1 MKNLIRFALLI
12 AVIVGGIYVYEKIE
26 WSHIG
31 SEVERIINEEKFVL
45 EDTIKSSENQEQAV
59 KKDEP
64 LPELTGVE
72 KWVGQGAEMVES
84 NLGKPDRID
93 PSSYGYDWWIYE
105 QSNSAYLQ
113 VGVEDDRVVTIFFMG
128 DVDAGERYPMGEQ
141 AAAVFTEQKPSEQV
155 PVKVDAFDYRF
166 QLTKEE
172 QQLKPLVSIHD
183 DLYAQYYFDKF
194 NGSLR
199 AVRIAEPGVLVKQRP
214 YAVSYRG
221 ELLEPEELSGEEWQN
236 VQSAMEKQIYAMT
249 NVLRNLSDKKPLGYN
264 DEVANVA
271 LGHSKDMEE
280 NNYFS
285 HTSPSEGE
293 LSDRLKQGDVLYSY
307 AGENIAARYPD
318 AGAAMI
324 GWLNSKGHRE
334 ALLNEEFTEIGVGVF
349 RDYYTQ
355 NFIKPF

>member
-1 MKNLIRFALLI
+1 MKNVLRFALLI
-12 AVIVGGIYVYEKIE
+12 VVIVIGMDVYDKIE
-26 WSHIG
+26 WRNIG
-31 SEVERIINEEKFVL
+31 TEVERIINEEKFVL
-45 EDTIKSSENQEQAV
+45 ENTTEGVKQEESIA
-59 KKDEP
+59 KDEP

-72 KWVGQGAEMVES
+72 KWVGQEVDTIKS
-84 NLGKPDRID
+84 NLGEPDRID

-113 VGVEDDRVVTIFFMG
+113 IGVEENRVVTVFFMG

-141 AAAVFTEQKPSEQV
+141 ASTIFDNEAPQEEI
-155 PVKVDAFDYRF
+155 PVKFDAYDYRF

-172 QQLKPLVSIHD
+172 QQLKPLVAIHGE
-183 DLYAQYYFDKF
+183 LFAQYYFDKF
-194 NGSLR
+194 KGSLR
-199 AVRIAEPGVLVKQRP
+199 AVRIAEPGVLVEQRP
-214 YAVSYRG
+214 YAISYRG
-221 ELLEPEELSGEEWQN
+221 ELLEPEELSEEEWQG
-236 VQSAMEKQIYAMT
+236 VQAAMEKQIFAMT
-249 NVLRNLSDKKPLGYN
+249 NVLRNLSEKQPLGYN

-271 LGHSKDMEE
+271 FGHSKDMEE

-293 LSDRLKQGDVLYSY
+293 LSDRLKEGDVLYSY